1 MVNWAPRTNYLGGG
15 RVRVLRVVLVV
26 GVLLGGLFVG
36 LDRWAAGYAENRMA
50 ERIQAHEGGL
60 PGVRVDIQGFPFLT
74 QALAHDLDEVD
85 LKVSDLGVTTP
96 EGGRTSL
103 SDLRIAFHGVKLNG
117 DYSGGTAKTAEGSA
131 LLTYHDLSLA
141 AQPGV
146 TLAYGGAP
154 GKVKVTATFDFLG
167 RKVTRSVVSTV
178 SLVDAKDAKDGKGG
192 KTVRVR
198 ADEVPGEGI
207 PGIEAA
213 VRKFTDFDRQL
224 DSRLTSGIQL
234 TALTSDEAGIHLTL
248 GGTNLALAG

>member
-1 MVNWAPRTNYLGGG
+1 MVHWPPRTNYLGGG

-50 ERIQAHEGGL
+50 ERIQAREGGL

-85 LKVSDLGVTTP
+85 LKVSDLGVTTA
-96 EGGRTSL
+96 EGRRTSL

-117 DYSGGTAKTAEGSA
+117 DYSGGTARTAEGSA
-131 LLTYHDLSLA
+131 LLTYQALTLA

-154 GKVKVTATFDFLG
+154 GKMKVTATFDFLG

-178 SLVDAKDAKDGKGG
+178 SLVDAKDGKGG

-198 ADEVPGEGI
+198 ADEVPGEGL
-207 PGIEAA
+207 PGIETA
-213 VRKFTDFDRQL
+213 VRKLTDFDRRL
-224 DSRLTSGIQL
+224 DSGLTAGIQL
-234 TALTSDEAGIHLTL
+234 TALTSDEAGVHLTL
-248 GGTNLALAG
+248 GGKNLALAG